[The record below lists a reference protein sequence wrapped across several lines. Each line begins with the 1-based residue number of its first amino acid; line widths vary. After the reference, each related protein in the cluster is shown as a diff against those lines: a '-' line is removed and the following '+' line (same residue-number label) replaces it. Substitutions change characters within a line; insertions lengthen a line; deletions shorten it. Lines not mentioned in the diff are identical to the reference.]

1 MTTDMHFQNKT
12 NKNKLH
18 EAGPKKKKLT
28 VNATVQFLFWR
39 QAPPL

>member
-18 EAGPKKKKLT
+18 EAGPKKKID
-28 VNATVQFLFWR
+28 NATVQFLFWR